1 MATINGFIRDLTYWL
16 DELDQPGRF
25 NEGCVTLEDDYCTID
40 VDYTNDR
47 AEIDRVYRKGAT
59 ITKSVS
65 VSDTFNK
72 ELFEQIFLSLLN
84 ERKRVYEIEQR
95 ERDRTESERDMA
107 EMEIINHAGSMAG
120 Y

>member
-1 MATINGFIRDLTYWL
+1 MATITGFIRDLTYWL
-16 DELDQPGRF
+16 DELDQPAKF

-47 AEIDRVYRKGAT
+47 AKIDRVYRKGAT
-59 ITKSVS
+59 TTKSVS

-84 ERKRVYEIEQR
+84 ERRRVCEIEQR
-95 ERDRTESERDMA
+95 DRECSERQRDMA
-107 EMEIINHAGSMAG
+107 EMEIINHAGSMANH
-120 Y
+120 